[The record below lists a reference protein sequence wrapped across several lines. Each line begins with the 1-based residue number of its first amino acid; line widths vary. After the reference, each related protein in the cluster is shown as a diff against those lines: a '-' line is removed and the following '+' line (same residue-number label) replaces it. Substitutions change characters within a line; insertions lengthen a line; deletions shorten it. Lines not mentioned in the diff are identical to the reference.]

1 VPAGTPGI
9 GEGAAECP
17 QRQAN
22 PGADRSDRVA
32 EPVRWLVALPASA
45 LSLAV
50 SCLGIGRPALSTDEL
65 ATWSAASRTLPQ
77 LRHLLTHVDAVLGLY
92 YLALHAWCQL
102 FGHGE
107 TALRVPSALAVAA
120 AAGMTTVLGA
130 KLAGTRTGVLAG
142 LLLAV
147 LPATTQVAQTARV
160 YGFVLVLGCVSL
172 YLLLR
177 VTGPAPARRP
187 TRVAYALTVVLLGS
201 LHLIAC
207 ATILPVHV
215 YLLVRH
221 ARRSGSSIRR
231 TAAPLA
237 VAVLALTP
245 LASTGYL
252 QRNQLDWVDTIG
264 FTGFLDTAS
273 RDLVGS
279 PGLVLLLGVLAGC
292 GVAAAGRS
300 RRALL
305 VWALA
310 PITLLLATAIWV
322 PRYAVLAVPAWAIL
336 AGRGAA
342 LLRAP
347 VALTVLVASVAV
359 AGMPRSETIR
369 RPDGHGIDTRAAA
382 ALIAGHWRPGDGLI
396 YRADSWTT
404 PLMMR
409 YYQPDRAFSTPLARP
424 DAVRIG
430 WYTGTPRPPTD
441 RNLGGAARLWYV
453 RRGDHAAHPLDATGD
468 SVAPAVLTRHYRVAR
483 TWLLPHTL
491 TVLLLTPKPA
501 ATSTTQS
508 RPRAAGSPDDWT
520 GTWRD

>member
-1 VPAGTPGI
+1 
-9 GEGAAECP
+9 
-17 QRQAN
+17 
-22 PGADRSDRVA
+22 
-32 EPVRWLVALPASA
+32 
-45 LSLAV
+45 
-50 SCLGIGRPALSTDEL
+50 
-65 ATWSAASRTLPQ
+65 
-77 LRHLLTHVDAVLGLY
+77 
-92 YLALHAWCQL
+92 
-102 FGHGE
+102 
-107 TALRVPSALAVAA
+107 
-120 AAGMTTVLGA
+120 
-130 KLAGTRTGVLAG
+130 
-142 LLLAV
+142 
-147 LPATTQVAQTARV
+147 
-160 YGFVLVLGCVSL
+160 
-172 YLLLR
+172 
-177 VTGPAPARRP
+177 
-187 TRVAYALTVVLLGS
+187 VAYALTVVLLGG